1 MPVDTGAVRVR
12 EVNRSDD
19 DFLLALSPRLSGVP
33 RPEWQT
39 LDSMEQFHS
48 RFMTATLHN
57 AVENS
62 RTLIAVSQD
71 TVRLGYIH
79 MRPGKD
85 GVTDEECGYVAIL
98 ALTQEAEG
106 HGIASLLMRFAE
118 DWGREMGYR
127 FLSLDVFA
135 DNRRAVVFYER
146 GGFRSESIRM
156 VKPL

>member
-12 EVNRSDD
+12 EVDRSDD
-19 DFLLALSPRLSGVP
+19 DFLLALSSRLSGVP
-33 RPEWQT
+33 GPAWQT

-48 RFMTATLHN
+48 RFMAATLHSP
-57 AVENS
+57 VENS

-71 TVRLGYIH
+71 AVRLGYIH

-85 GVTDEECGYVAIL
+85 AVTDEECGYVAIL

-106 HGIASLLMRFAE
+106 QGMARLLMRFAE
-118 DWGREMGYR
+118 DWAREMGYR
-127 FLSLDVFA
+127 FLCLDVFA
-135 DNRRAVVFYER
+135 DNRHAVDFYER